1 MRIDRFL
8 SNMGYGTRTEIKIA
22 MLRCQVKVNGKIV
35 KKTDTQIDNISDVI
49 TYDEHVVAYQPFVYI
64 MLNKPQGFISAT
76 QDAKEKTVMDLLEDR
91 LKNRAV
97 FPVGRLDKDTE
108 GLLLL
113 TDDGKLAHDLLSPK
127 KHVAKTYLV
136 HCIGPIT
143 DVQKDQLEA
152 GVMIDE
158 GYTTK
163 EAQVKILKQGLDSEL
178 LLTIYEGKFHQ
189 VKRMLQKVGSEVTFL
204 KRLSMGGLRLDESLP
219 LGGYRPLTE
228 EELHSLM
235 AKKQIEK
242 E

>member
-35 KKTDTQIDNISDVI
+35 KKTDTQIDCTSDVI
-49 TYDEHVVAYQPFVYI
+49 TYDEQVVIHEPFVYI
-64 MLNKPQGFISAT
+64 MLNKPQGYISAT
-76 QDAKEKTVMDLLEDR
+76 HDPKEKTVIDLLEKR

-113 TDDGKLAHDLLSPK
+113 TDDGKFTHDLLSPK
-127 KHVAKTYLV
+127 KHVPKTYLV
-136 HCIGPIT
+136 HCVGPIT
-143 DVQKDQLEA
+143 DSQINHLET

-163 EAQVKILKQGLDSEL
+163 EAQVQMQKQGSEAEL

-204 KRLSMGGLRLDESLP
+204 KRLSMGQLTLDEALPIGEYRQLSEAEVQSLF
-219 LGGYRPLTE
+219 
-228 EELHSLM
+228 
-235 AKKQIEK
+235 AKKQIDK